1 MDAARRACL
10 RPGLPVSRTAQAP
23 AATRPAHGF
32 AMVYATKRGAT
43 RALGA
48 IAAALADA
56 GTLVFATDPDRE
68 GEAITWQVLE
78 WLGEKGAL
86 DGKAVRRAAGG

>member
-1 MDAARRACL
+1 MRDLAARDGSVDSAR
-10 RPGLPVSRTAQAP
+10 
-23 AATRPAHGF
+23 GF
-32 AMVYATKRGAT
+32 AMVYAILRGAT

-68 GEAITWQVLE
+68 GEAIAWQVLE
-78 WLGEKGAL
+78 WLREKGAL
-86 DGKAVRRAAGG
+86 DGKAVRRVAGG

>member
-1 MDAARRACL
+1 MDAARRAHP
-10 RPGLPVSRTAQAP
+10 RPVLPVSRTAQAP

-43 RALGA
+43 RAFGA

-68 GEAITWQVLE
+68 VITWQVLE
-78 WLGEKGAL
+78 WLREKGAL
-86 DGKAVRRAAGG
+86 DGKAVRRVASG